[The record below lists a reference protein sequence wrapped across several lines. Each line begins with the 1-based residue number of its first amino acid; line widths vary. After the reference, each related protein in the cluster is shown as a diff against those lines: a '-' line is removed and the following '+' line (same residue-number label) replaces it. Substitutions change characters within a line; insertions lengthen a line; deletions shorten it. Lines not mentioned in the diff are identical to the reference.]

1 MKLFSSLVIVL
12 LALPLSIFAQWDR
25 QYPLEKLEQV
35 LDIAIA
41 EDGYGF
47 AVGSNDL
54 ILKLDPGTSQWDL
67 LLSWNKKWKLE
78 GVDYLDGTGGE
89 FAAAGGNGFIITE
102 NGGVNWTEIS
112 GAPTGIKAVKILS
125 TTDIVV
131 VATGGV
137 FRWKDGTWENHS
149 PAATNIKDGFIL
161 DDQHIWVYTGGST
174 AKIFYTSNGGANWN
188 ENSEI
193 DGPDVVVFYNALY
206 GVASETKKIY
216 ITKDGGQHW
225 ILRSDGV
232 INNTSADIAFGESP
246 NVMISAS
253 LNNNPTISMD
263 SGLTWVPKLTGLINT
278 RSYSVATSDDEIFW
292 LGNDL
297 STIALSA
304 NAGDTWTESSG
315 PTRSIIQDMHF
326 LSRTIGFAVGNK
338 GAILRTVDGGTHW
351 QDLSKGDPK
360 GYLAIHGLAAN
371 DLWIGTNQRVLHSTD
386 MGENW
391 TEKLLIAGGNF
402 ADVLQVS
409 ATRILACSSA
419 GLIYRTTDGGTKWDT
434 VHTINGQLRSITK
447 IDNQRYMA
455 TGFNGVILRSE
466 NQGDTWHTVTIPEAG
481 NQYEQAYFLGNNG
494 WLVTSSFK
502 HQMWHTTNAG
512 DSWDTITLPIDRFWD
527 GVFFITPDTGI
538 VVGHNTSEGR
548 AYMTFNGGTNW
559 QAGYVVPFQLTGVT
573 GVNNPN
579 GTAWIFGN
587 GSDIETLPYCSEL
600 PVVADFNGDIHPCEK
615 DTVTYTVSSQ
625 DVENFYW
632 IFPAGWTVI
641 GTANNDTVNVRVGQ
655 NAGTIS
661 VYATNIC
668 GFSGTLAFD
677 ATVDPLPTVSD
688 ISGTFVFCPGNQLAF
703 QTTGVN
709 ADSYQW
715 DYPASWLLVGGNT
728 SAQIALITTEEDGPV
743 SVYGINACGNSET
756 ATQTSI
762 KYVIPPALG
771 NIIVNGDTLSV
782 PVSPG
787 YQYQWLLNGVP
798 IIGANEP
805 MYVITQSG
813 SYSVLLLYSLGC
825 TLIGPPENVIFSSTL
840 NPSITS
846 GLKVNPSP
854 ADDFIQ
860 IDGAN
865 AGESYAIVNYLGA
878 TMLNGKYDG
887 QSIPVD
893 QLPSGVYMIVVERKL
908 GRFVKE

>member
-1 MKLFSSLVIVL
+1 MKLFSSVLIVL
-12 LALPLSIFAQWDR
+12 LALPLSLSAQWDR

-35 LDIAIA
+35 LDIAVA

-67 LLSWNKKWKLE
+67 LLSWDKKWKLE

-102 NGGVNWTEIS
+102 NGGVNWTEIA
-112 GAPTGIKAVKILS
+112 GAPAGIKAVKILS
-125 TTDIVV
+125 MTDIVV

-137 FRWKDGTWENHS
+137 FRWKDGTWEDHS
-149 PAATNIKDGFIL
+149 PAASNLKDGFIL

-174 AKIFYTSNGGANWN
+174 AKIYYTSNGGANWD
-188 ENSEI
+188 ENTEI
-193 DGPDVVVFYNALY
+193 DGPDVVVFYNSLY

-216 ITKDGGQHW
+216 ITTDGGQQW
-225 ILRSDGV
+225 TLRSDGV

-297 STIALSA
+297 STIAHSA
-304 NAGDTWTESSG
+304 NAGDTWVESAG
-315 PTRSIIQDMHF
+315 PTRSIINDMHF
-326 LSRTIGFAVGNK
+326 LSRTVGFAVGNK
-338 GAILRTVDGGTHW
+338 GAILRTTDGGTNW
-351 QDLSKGDPK
+351 IDLSKGDIK

-402 ADVLQVS
+402 TDVLEVS
-409 ATRILACSSA
+409 PTRILACSST
-419 GLIYRTTDGGTKWDT
+419 GLIYRTTDGGTNWDT

-455 TGFNGVILRSE
+455 TGFNGTILRSE
-466 NQGDTWHTVTIPEAG
+466 NQGDTWHAVTIPEAG
-481 NQYEQAYFLGNNG
+481 NQYEQAYFLGNEG

-512 DSWDTITLPIDRFWD
+512 DSWDTINLPIDRFWD
-527 GVFFITPDTGI
+527 AVFFITPDTGI

-548 AYMTFNGGTNW
+548 AYMTFNGGENW
-559 QAGYVVPFQLTGVT
+559 QAGYILPFPLTGVT

-579 GTAWIFGN
+579 GTAWIYGN
-587 GSDIETLPYCSEL
+587 GSDIEILPYCGNL

-615 DTVTYTVSSQ
+615 DTITYTVSSQ

-632 IFPAGWTVI
+632 TFPAGWSTI
-641 GTANNDTVNVRVGQ
+641 GNANNDTVSVQVGK
-655 NAGTIS
+655 NPGTIS
-661 VYATNIC
+661 IYATNIC

-688 ISGTFVFCPGNQLAF
+688 ISGAFVYCPGNQLAF
-703 QTTGVN
+703 QTTGTN
-709 ADSYQW
+709 AESYHW
-715 DYPASWLLVGGNT
+715 TYPASWTVIGGQT
-728 SAQIALITTEEDGPV
+728 SAQIVFITTEEDGPI
-743 SVYGINACGNSET
+743 SVYGINECGQSEP
-756 ATQTSI
+756 ATQEAI
-762 KYVIPPALG
+762 VFEIPSEAG
-771 NIIVNGDTLSV
+771 DIQINGDTLSV
-782 PVSPG
+782 FDIPG
-787 YQYQWLLNGVP
+787 LQYQWLLNGAP
-798 IIGANEP
+798 IIGANGST
-805 MYVITQSG
+805 YIITQSG
-813 SYSVLLLYSLGC
+813 EYSVFVTSNLGC
-825 TLIGPPENVIFSSTL
+825 TLTGEPEHVIFSSTL
-840 NPSITS
+840 NPSIIA

-854 ADDFIQ
+854 ADDLIQ
-860 IDGAN
+860 IVGAN
-865 AGESYAIVNYLGA
+865 VGDSYSIINYLGV
-878 TMLNGKYDG
+878 TVDHGKYDG
-887 QSIPVD
+887 QSIDVGG
-893 QLPSGVYMIVVERKL
+893 LLSGVYMIVVENRL
-908 GRFVKE
+908 GRFVK

>member
-1 MKLFSSLVIVL
+1 MKLFSSFLIVL
-12 LALPLSIFAQWDR
+12 LALPLCLFAQWDR

-35 LDIAIA
+35 LDIAVA

-54 ILKLDPGTSQWDL
+54 ILKLDPGTNQWDL

-78 GVDYLDGTGGE
+78 GVDYLDGTEGE

-102 NGGVNWTEIS
+102 NGGVNWTEIAD
-112 GAPTGIKAVKILS
+112 APTGIKAVKILS
-125 TTDIVV
+125 MTDIVV

-137 FRWKDGTWENHS
+137 FRWKDGTWEDHS
-149 PAATNIKDGFIL
+149 PAASNLKDGFIL

-174 AKIFYTSNGGANWN
+174 AKIYYTSNGGADWN
-188 ENSEI
+188 ENTEI

-253 LNNNPTISMD
+253 LNNNPAISMD

-297 STIALSA
+297 STIALSDD
-304 NAGDTWTESSG
+304 AGDTWVESAG

-326 LSRTIGFAVGNK
+326 LSRTVGFAVGNK
-338 GAILRTVDGGTHW
+338 GAILRTVDGGTNW
-351 QDLSKGDPK
+351 VDLSKGDIK

-402 ADVLQVS
+402 NDVLELTP
-409 ATRILACSSA
+409 TRILAVSSA
-419 GLIYRTTDGGTKWDT
+419 GLIYRTTDGGANWDT
-434 VHTINGQLRSITK
+434 VFTINGQLRSISK
-447 IDNQRYMA
+447 IDNQRLMA
-455 TGFNGVILRSE
+455 TGYNGVILRSE
-466 NQGDTWHTVTIPEAG
+466 DLGDTWHSVTIPEAG
-481 NQYEQAYFLGNNG
+481 NQYEQAFFLGNDG

-548 AYMTFNGGTNW
+548 AYMTFNGGENW
-559 QAGYVVPFQLTGVT
+559 QAGYVVPFQLTGVA

-579 GTAWIFGN
+579 GTAWIYGN
-587 GSDIETLPYCSEL
+587 GSDIEVLPYCGNL

-632 IFPAGWTVI
+632 TFPAGWTII
-641 GTANNDTVNVRVGQ
+641 GNANNDTVSVKVGA
-655 NAGTIS
+655 NPGTIS
-661 VYATNIC
+661 VYAINIC

-677 ATVDPLPTVSD
+677 ATVDPLPTVSP
-688 ISGTFVFCPGNQLAF
+688 ISGAFVYCPGTQM
-703 QTTGVN
+703 GVATDGIN
-709 ADSYQW
+709 ADSYHW
-715 DYPASWLLVGGNT
+715 TYPSSWTVIGSST
-728 SAQIALITTEEDGPV
+728 AEFIVFTTTEEDGLI
-743 SVYGINACGNSET
+743 SVYGINSCGNSEP
-756 ATQTSI
+756 ASDI
-762 KYVIPPALG
+762 AIVYMIPSEAG
-771 NIIVNGDTLSV
+771 EIQINGDTLSV
-782 PVSPG
+782 ANIAG
-787 YQYQWLLNGVP
+787 LQYQWFLNGAP
-798 IIGANEP
+798 ITGASGST
-805 MYVITQSG
+805 YIITQSG
-813 SYSVLLLYSLGC
+813 QYSVFVTSNMGC
-825 TLIGPPENVIFSSTL
+825 TLSGNSVDVIFSSTI
-840 NPSITS
+840 NPSITQ

-854 ADDFIQ
+854 ADDLIQ
-860 IDGAN
+860 ISGVLSGA
-865 AGESYAIVNYLGA
+865 SYTIINSLGA
-878 TMLNGKYDG
+878 VVQQNHYDG
-887 QSIPVD
+887 QYISVD
-893 QLPSGVYMIVVERKL
+893 ELPSGLYMIVVERMV
-908 GRFVKE
+908 GRFVKL